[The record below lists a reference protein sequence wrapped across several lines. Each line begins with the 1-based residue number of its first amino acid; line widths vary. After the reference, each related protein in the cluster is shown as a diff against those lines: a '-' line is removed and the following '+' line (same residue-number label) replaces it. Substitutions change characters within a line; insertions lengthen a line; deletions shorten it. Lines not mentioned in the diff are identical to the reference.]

1 MEMKECMKSIP
12 NLSAI
17 DDNKVP
23 DDDINDRNESE
34 SESKQIMQ
42 ILVQFLIKQPVR
54 ETIETK
60 QLLDKY
66 VTNYAYLELYRG
78 PISQAIIVIDYAL
91 SVPKADICLNIINML
106 LPLWDKEEPIESW
119 QNEIGYYSFIRQ
131 IMAILSIYNVTRS
144 QSIDIQQLL
153 STQLYTFTST
163 KLAHKLKQ
171 EDTFQ
176 KLKQIPLDVLSERA
190 SLLEYVTHFD
200 VFCQKNENLL
210 QNVIGYSMNMNRLIQ
225 LKKPLDAD
233 LNGTCLQKMLGI
245 DLFALIGDIMFDENA
260 NVSLQ
265 EIETIVC
272 SLNTNLIHVIT
283 RNTCPTIS
291 ICDKFSPSP
300 SDDLREIQELL
311 KHNEETSLKDR
322 MKNTARKP
330 FKMQR
335 HDIFDYVRQHNEL
348 IAYILSKIN
357 NIEASETD
365 ENTQIG
371 LDCSLFENMIQMEE
385 VAIRSTSSEPSD
397 LMLAALR
404 FDTFDLNVQR
414 ELIEQKK
421 YR

>member
-17 DDNKVP
+17 DANEVP
-23 DDDINDRNESE
+23 GDDINDRNESDT
-34 SESKQIMQ
+34 ESKQIMQ

-60 QLLDKY
+60 LLIDKY

-176 KLKQIPLDVLSERA
+176 KLKQIPLDVLSERS

-233 LNGTCLQKMLGI
+233 LNGSCLQKMLAI

-311 KHNEETSLKDR
+311 KHNGETSLKDQ

-330 FKMQR
+330 FKIKR

-348 IAYILSKIN
+348 IAYILNKIH

-371 LDCSLFENMIQMEE
+371 LNCSLFDNMIQMEE
-385 VAIRSTSSEPSD
+385 VVIRSTSSEPSH
-397 LMLAALR
+397 LILAALR
-404 FDTFDLNVQR
+404 FDTFDLKVQR

>member
-17 DDNKVP
+17 DD
-23 DDDINDRNESE
+23 DEIFGDDINDRNESE

-60 QLLDKY
+60 QLIDKY

-144 QSIDIQQLL
+144 QSIDIQELL

-176 KLKQIPLDVLSERA
+176 KLKQIPLDVLSERS

-210 QNVIGYSMNMNRLIQ
+210 QHVIGYSMNMNRLIQ

-233 LNGTCLQKMLGI
+233 LNGSCLQKMLGI

-260 NVSLQ
+260 NASLQ

-300 SDDLREIQELL
+300 SDDLKEIQELL
-311 KHNEETSLKDR
+311 KHNEETSLNDR

-330 FKMQR
+330 FKIQR

-348 IAYILSKIN
+348 IAYILSKIH
-357 NIEASETD
+357 NIEANETD
-365 ENTQIG
+365 ENTQID
-371 LDCSLFENMIQMEE
+371 LDCSLFDNIIQMEE
-385 VAIRSTSSEPSD
+385 VAIRSTSSKPSD